1 MPQTPWMD
9 TGVLIAILLPLLIL
23 QVVLLVAALYDLTR
37 PDRRVRGES
46 KIMWAL
52 IVIFVSTIGP
62 ILYFLV
68 GREPE

>member
-1 MPQTPWMD
+1 MD
-9 TGVLIAILLPLLIL
+9 TRVLIAILLPLLIL